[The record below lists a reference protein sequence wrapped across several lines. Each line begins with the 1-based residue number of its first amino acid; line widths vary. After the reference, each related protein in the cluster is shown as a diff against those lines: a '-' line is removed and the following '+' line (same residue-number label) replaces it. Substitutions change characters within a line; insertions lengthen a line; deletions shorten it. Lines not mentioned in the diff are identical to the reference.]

1 MTKTSDNPQQEVCPI
16 FVINFVINL
25 WYFVITYPDGSTF
38 MPNPLLS
45 VRIPP
50 ELVNAIEQ
58 RATFMGWTKSQVVID
73 LLANGLALEE
83 RRDDGIKHQSLNL
96 GRKEADK
103 TNHKNSV
110 ELNSLWSEL
119 EALKQQMAQL
129 HAKQL
134 QCEATRERLAAIEAS
149 LLGSATRSN

>member
-1 MTKTSDNPQQEVCPI
+1 
-16 FVINFVINL
+16 
-25 WYFVITYPDGSTF
+25 

-50 ELVNAIEQ
+50 ELEEAIEQ

-83 RRDDGIKHQSLNL
+83 RRDDGMKHQSLNL
-96 GRKEADK
+96 GQSEADK
-103 TNHKNSV
+103 TNQKDSA
-110 ELNSLWSEL
+110 ELNKLWSEL

-129 HAKQL
+129 HARQL
-134 QCEATRERLAAIEAS
+134 QCETTRDRFAALEAS
-149 LLGSATRSN
+149 LLGSITRSN

>member
-1 MTKTSDNPQQEVCPI
+1 
-16 FVINFVINL
+16 
-25 WYFVITYPDGSTF
+25 

-50 ELVNAIEQ
+50 ELEEAIEQ

-83 RRDDGIKHQSLNL
+83 RRDDGMKHQSLNL
-96 GRKEADK
+96 GQSEADQ
-103 TNHKNSV
+103 TNQKNQKDSA
-110 ELNSLWSEL
+110 ELNKLWSEL

-129 HAKQL
+129 HARQL
-134 QCEATRERLAAIEAS
+134 QCETTRERFAALEAS
-149 LLGSATRSN
+149 LLGVLPAQIDIQS

>member
-1 MTKTSDNPQQEVCPI
+1 
-16 FVINFVINL
+16 
-25 WYFVITYPDGSTF
+25 

-50 ELVNAIEQ
+50 ELEEAIEQ
-58 RATFMGWTKSQVVID
+58 KASFMGWTKSQVVID

-83 RRDDGIKHQSLNL
+83 RRDDGMKHQSLNL
-96 GRKEADK
+96 GQSETDK
-103 TNHKNSV
+103 TNQKDSA

-129 HAKQL
+129 QARHL
-134 QCEATRERLAAIEAS
+134 QCEATRERLAVLEAS
-149 LLGSATRSN
+149 LLGNATRMNLEIQA